1 MDNLKKQPG
10 GAAIG
15 SEQGGAPDVGKETS
29 LNESG
34 RVHRTRTERAAL
46 RDNPNLNQAGNER
59 GSEDQAEGSQTG
71 NDIDE

>member
-1 MDNLKKQPG
+1 MDNPIKRPG
-10 GAAIG
+10 SASIG

-29 LNESG
+29 LNETG
-34 RVHRTRTERAAL
+34 RVHHTRTERAAL

-59 GSEDQAEGSQTG
+59 GSEDNTSGSQTG